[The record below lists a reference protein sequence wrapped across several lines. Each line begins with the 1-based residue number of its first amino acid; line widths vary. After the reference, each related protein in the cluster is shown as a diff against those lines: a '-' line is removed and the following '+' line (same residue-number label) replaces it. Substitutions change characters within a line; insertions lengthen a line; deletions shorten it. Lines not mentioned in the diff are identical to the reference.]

1 MKQLFFALLFAVVS
15 IGLNAKDDKYI
26 APQDVQVGDILK
38 IGYPDAPRYKHI
50 NFPRP
55 NFIIKRGGI
64 ANYKGLPGNKVVV
77 TSVEEKMDG
86 TLVVKIKKVDG
97 GRFFGSHW
105 EVSADLQGALETGE
119 LSGI

>member
-1 MKQLFFALLFAVVS
+1 MKQFIFALLLVVGS
-15 IGLNAKDDKYI
+15 MGLNAKDANCI
-26 APQDVQVGDILK
+26 APQEVQVGDTFK
-38 IGYPDAPRYKHI
+38 IGDPDAPRYKHI

-77 TSVEEKMDG
+77 TSVEEKTDG
-86 TLVVKIKKVDG
+86 TLLVKIKKVDG

-105 EVSADLQGALETGE
+105 EVSADLKGALETGE
-119 LSGI
+119 LLEY